1 MKQTAP
7 LIVEN
12 LSFRYRDRT
21 GAAIHDISFEAKAG
35 EILLIAGASGC
46 GKTTL
51 IRSVNGLIP
60 RSYKGEMSGRV
71 LVFGEDTSAWKL
83 SQISQKIGTVLQD
96 PERQILGTK
105 VLNEVAFGL
114 ENLNVPR
121 DEILER
127 VDESLKFLKI
137 FHLRER
143 ETFTLSG
150 GEKQKVALAG
160 VLAMRPSILLL
171 DEPLASL
178 DPASA
183 QDTLDTIRFLADEGM
198 TVLMVEHR
206 VEDVL
211 RINPERVMFMSEG
224 EIRYLGNLSGLS
236 KVVNYREVKLPAEQ
250 IVERAKQDPPP
261 AQIRILPGAA
271 GKGSGEEAPGA
282 SRGEPLVRFED
293 VAFGYESDVEV
304 LHGIN
309 LEIRRGDVIAVLGP
323 NGAGKTTFVKH
334 AIGLLKPKG
343 GRVLVNGRD
352 TKEASVAQIAGTLGY
367 VFQSPSH
374 MLFAPTVSEEL
385 AFGPRNLN
393 HPKEQIEQEVKEAL
407 RIVNLSDKEQD
418 PPLALSFGQQKRVSI
433 AAILA
438 MQSRILVMDEP
449 TAGQDY
455 RNYMNFMDAILQLPS
470 FEAILFITHDVDL
483 AVIYA
488 NRVLMINDGR
498 LVADGRPQEVL
509 RDFDRLKANRLVPT
523 SLLSLNLE
531 RLNTTGR
538 FMRAEALAHI

>member
-1 MKQTAP
+1 MTSSAQP
-7 LIVEN
+7 LVIDN
-12 LSFRYRDRT
+12 LSFRYRDRQ
-21 GAAIHDISFEAKAG
+21 GAAIHAISFEAEPG

-51 IRSVNGLIP
+51 VRAINGLIP
-60 RSYKGEMSGRV
+60 RSYKGEIGGQV
-71 LVFGEDTSAWKL
+71 LLFGEDTKDWKL

-114 ENLNVPR
+114 ENLRMAR
-121 DEILER
+121 DEIFTR
-127 VDESLKFLKI
+127 VDEALNFLKI
-137 FHLRER
+137 SHLRDR
-143 ETFTLSG
+143 ETFNLSG

-183 QDTLDTIRFLADEGM
+183 QDTLDAVRALADDGM
-198 TVLMVEHR
+198 TVLLVEHR

-211 RINPERVMFMSEG
+211 RIAPERVMFMGEG
-224 EIRYLGNLSGLS
+224 EIRYLGNVQGLS

-250 IVERAKQDPPP
+250 IVERARQDPPP
-261 AQIRILPGAA
+261 AEIQVLPGAT
-271 GKGSGEEAPGA
+271 GKGAEKEA
-282 SRGEPLVRFED
+282 LVKFQD
-293 VAFGYESDVEV
+293 VAFGYDVEREV

-309 LEIRRGDVIAVLGP
+309 LEINRGDVIAVLGP

-334 AIGLLKPKG
+334 AIGLLKPKSG
-343 GRVLVNGRD
+343 SVFVNGRD
-352 TKEASVAQIAGTLGY
+352 TREASVAEIASMLGY

-374 MLFAPTVSEEL
+374 MLFAPTVREEL
-385 AFGPRNLN
+385 SFGPTNMK
-393 HPKEQIEQEVKEAL
+393 HPRQQIEMEVKEAL
-407 RIVNLSDKEQD
+407 KIVNLSDKEND
-418 PPLALSFGQQKRVSI
+418 PPLALSFGQQMRVSI

-438 MQSRILVMDEP
+438 MRSKILVMDEP

-455 RNYMNFMDAILQLPS
+455 QNYMNFMDSILQMPA

-488 NRVLMINDGR
+488 NRVLMVNDGR
-498 LVADGRPQEVL
+498 LVADGTPQDVL

-523 SLLSLNLE
+523 SLLALNLK
-531 RLNTTGR
+531 RLSTTGR